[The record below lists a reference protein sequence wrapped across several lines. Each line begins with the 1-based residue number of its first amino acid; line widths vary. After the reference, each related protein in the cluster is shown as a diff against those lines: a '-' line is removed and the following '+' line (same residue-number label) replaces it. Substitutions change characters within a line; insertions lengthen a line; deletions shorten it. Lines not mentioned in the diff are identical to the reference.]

1 MTNVYGMSAWSNPLH
16 PDTFPGIRKMEAEI
30 VRMCCDLFNGNPSTS
45 CGCMTT
51 GGTESIILACKA
63 YRDWAREEKGIS
75 NPVIVSEQLN
85 YEMKLVEPFS
95 ILTNLKLNYIG
106 TPFLYHCRLH
116 L

>member
-1 MTNVYGMSAWSNPLH
+1 MSFITIGNDILTDLMTNVYGMSAWSNPLH

-75 NPVIVSEQLN
+75 NPVIVSEQIY
-85 YEMKLVEPFS
+85 YEMPFVESF
-95 ILTNLKLNYIG
+95 
-106 TPFLYHCRLH
+106 F
-116 L
+116 